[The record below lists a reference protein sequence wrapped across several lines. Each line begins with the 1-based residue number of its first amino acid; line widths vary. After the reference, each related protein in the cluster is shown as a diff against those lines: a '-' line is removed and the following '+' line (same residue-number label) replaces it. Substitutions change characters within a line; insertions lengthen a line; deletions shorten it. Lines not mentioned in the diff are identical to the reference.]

1 MLEPLRAYLEQL
13 DFKARNDLRS
23 CAWMHMVGKCG
34 WAGPIRSG
42 GITPAGSTQTADD
55 LYQPVAN
62 ELRNFQIRLAH
73 TNNEDQQ

>member
-1 MLEPLRAYLEQL
+1 
-13 DFKARNDLRS
+13 
-23 CAWMHMVGKCG
+23 MVGKCG